1 MAGVPTWG
9 YCKYYLLYG
18 NRLKRKLKKV
28 DVNAE
33 HIIISVKEVG
43 YSLKT
48 DQE

>member
-18 NRLKRKLKKV
+18 TSIETEIEKV

>member
-1 MAGVPTWG
+1 MGILQILFTVWLHQIETEIE
-9 YCKYYLLYG
+9 
-18 NRLKRKLKKV
+18 KV